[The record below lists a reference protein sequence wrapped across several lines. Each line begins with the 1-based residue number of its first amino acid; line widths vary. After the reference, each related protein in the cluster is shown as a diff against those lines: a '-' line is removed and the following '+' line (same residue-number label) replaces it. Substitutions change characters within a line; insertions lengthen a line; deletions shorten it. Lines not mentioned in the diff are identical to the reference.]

1 MPGKEILERRGV
13 ADISNHMKIST
24 KVFSLA
30 LIALV
35 LIATVG
41 GLAWRELKTTSTSV
55 AELSRTQVILQRH
68 MEADMMHDA
77 LRGDVLRALLAAG
90 QKNTEEIAAVKKDIG
105 EHAENFRK
113 AIAENKAEALPAK
126 VKAAMSDLEAPLT
139 SYIAKAEEIV
149 AQSEKNITAATAEM
163 PGFSKTFDFLETAM
177 EKVSDLI
184 NEEAKG
190 VHAENDRVIRNFEKT
205 LIGACAVG
213 IVILGIAA
221 SLVSRSIPRPF
232 LSIVKQ
238 LTNAADTTL
247 QISAKLTASGRSLAD
262 QAGSQAASLEET
274 SASLEQLSS
283 MTRRNAEDAKST
295 RDLAR
300 EANQA
305 VESGSADMKS
315 LHEVMLAAKTSGDQ
329 IMSIVKTI
337 DEIAFQ
343 TNILALNAAVEAARA
358 GEAGAGFAV
367 VADEVRNLAQRSALA
382 ARETADR
389 INESV
394 ETSRRGA
401 QLSGQLTEVL
411 VQIASKVQRMS
422 DLAAQTEVA
431 CREQSQGVSEI
442 NIAVARLDQNTQ
454 ASAGHSHES
463 AETAGH
469 LHQQA
474 LAVQEGVW
482 ALERLV
488 SQESKGGKARDN
500 ADAFDEQP
508 TGPESKPTAS
518 TQRST
523 RPAQVAEHVSA
534 P

>member
-1 MPGKEILERRGV
+1 MRRSV
-13 ADISNHMKIST
+13 ADISNDMKIST
-24 KVFSLA
+24 KVFSVALFA
-30 LIALV
+30 LI

-41 GLAWRELKTTSTSV
+41 GLAWKELKATSASV
-55 AELSRTQVILQRH
+55 AQLSKIQVIQQRH
-68 MEADMMHDA
+68 MQADMMHDA
-77 LRGDVLRALLAAG
+77 LRGDVLGALLAAS
-90 QKNTEEIAAVKKDIG
+90 QKNAEGIAAAKKDIG
-105 EHAENFRK
+105 EHAEDFRK
-113 AIAENKAEALPAK
+113 SIAENRAEALPPK
-126 VKAAMSDLEAPLT
+126 VKAAMTDLEAPLT
-139 SYIAKAEEIV
+139 AYIAKAEEMV
-149 AQSEKNITAATAEM
+149 AQIEKNATAAAAEM
-163 PGFSKTFDFLETAM
+163 PGFSKSFEFLETGM

-184 NEEAKG
+184 NEEARG
-190 VHAENDRVIRNFEKT
+190 VHAENERVLHNFEKI
-205 LIGACAVG
+205 LIGASAIGG
-213 IVILGIAA
+213 IILCIVS

-238 LTNAADTTL
+238 LTNAAETTL

-274 SASLEQLSS
+274 SASLEELSS

-315 LHEVMLAAKTSGDQ
+315 LHDVMVAAKTSGDQ

-454 ASAGHSHES
+454 SSAGHSHES

-488 SQESKGGKARDN
+488 SQESKGSKGLDTTESP
-500 ADAFDEQP
+500 DASQH
-508 TGPESKPTAS
+508 GPEAKQPAS
-518 TQRST
+518 GHRST
-523 RPAQVAEHVSA
+523 RPAQVAENVTA